1 MQAGP
6 WPTYSSAIA
15 VTPSDSTLVNCRA
28 IYVGGAGNVT
38 IVQGPIGAQ
47 ETAVLFT
54 APPVGSIIPVE
65 INQGLIKATG
75 TTATALVA
83 LS

>member
-6 WPTYSSAIA
+6 WATYSSFQVI
-15 VTPSDSTLVNCRA
+15 TPNDATRINCRA
-28 IYVGGAGNVT
+28 IYVGGAGNVA
-38 IVQGPIGAQ
+38 ISPDGV
-47 ETAVLFT
+47 TASTVFT

-65 INQGLIKATG
+65 LNEGRVLATG
-75 TTATALVA
+75 TTATPLIA